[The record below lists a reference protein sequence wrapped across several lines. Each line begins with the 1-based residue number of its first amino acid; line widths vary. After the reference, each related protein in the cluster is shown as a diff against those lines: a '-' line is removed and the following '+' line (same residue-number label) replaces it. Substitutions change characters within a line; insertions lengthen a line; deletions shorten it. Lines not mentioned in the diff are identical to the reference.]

1 MNQRTSEKRTLKTD
15 ILRAKDFVVDHKY
28 QFMGG
33 AAIGIAITGGI
44 VHAEH
49 TPYSSPTSS
58 TSEKAAHAPTIAELE
73 KAATTPASPDEIIGT
88 PLIDNGINSG
98 RIYDQAHAELKQ
110 LGLDNPVNFNAVD
123 VTSEHISS
131 QNLIH
136 PDSVFYLVDKKFKGG
151 YDEVIVEVAPPQ
163 LETK

>member
-1 MNQRTSEKRTLKTD
+1 MNRTNPETRTLKTD
-15 ILRAKDFVVDHKY
+15 MLRAKDFVVNHKY

-33 AAIGIAITGGI
+33 AAIGLALSGGI
-44 VHAEH
+44 VHAEQ
-49 TPYSSPTSS
+49 TTYSTASS
-58 TSEKAAHAPTIAELE
+58 APQEKSSHAPTIAELE
-73 KAATTPASPDEIIGT
+73 KGARTPASPDEIIGT
-88 PLIDNGINSG
+88 PLIDNGVDSG
-98 RIYDQAHAELKQ
+98 RIYDQAHAELKH
-110 LGLDNPVNFNAVD
+110 LGLDNPVNFNAVSL
-123 VTSEHISS
+123 TSEFISS